1 LNDHDEVVARE
12 VEDLLLHLTQTQRY
26 KEVSHGIGLKSDY
39 LKIGPPPQPGHA
51 VRRLMTT
58 SRGCQ
63 ALFDEWELLKEAMV
77 EPPAWDQD
85 DVIRLANLMGASTAS
100 RGEVCSPMGVAT
112 MDIME
117 HRRVAQK
124 LKDNIVPGNAPY
136 GQSYSSEAEHQTHR
150 NEIGELT
157 ERASLGS
164 SQIRTLIAGQQR
176 MILMNK
182 VEREREE
189 SLTRSE
195 ATYRARFDASDDG
208 KLFYRYQ
215 AEQHRGFIRIVE
227 LLKKQARDEAKA
239 AKGQGFASS
248 KDGPAVTGQTGETIP
263 PAARNE
269 AIDESSGNRS
279 KGSRVV
285 ESERST
291 SSPNARK
298 RRQSHKHRH

>member
-1 LNDHDEVVARE
+1 
-12 VEDLLLHLTQTQRY
+12 
-26 KEVSHGIGLKSDY
+26 
-39 LKIGPPPQPGHA
+39 
-51 VRRLMTT
+51 MTT

-77 EPPAWDQD
+77 EPPSWDHH

-150 NEIGELT
+150 NQIGELT

-176 MILMNK
+176 MILMHK

-189 SLTRSE
+189 ELTRSE

-208 KLFYRYQ
+208 KLIYRYQ
-215 AEQHRGFIRIVE
+215 AEQHRGFIKLVE
-227 LLKKQARDEAKA
+227 LLKKQARDEDKVARGPGLASNGAEPLPTEQPAK
-239 AKGQGFASS
+239 K
-248 KDGPAVTGQTGETIP
+248 TL

-269 AIDESSGNRS
+269 AIEESSENPS
-279 KGSRVV
+279 KGSRAI
-285 ESERST
+285 ESDRIKP
-291 SSPNARK
+291 SPSRRKGRQAR
-298 RRQSHKHRH
+298 RYRQ